1 MLRFKVGTLVLFFL
15 LVLARPALSQT
26 GAVEGTLAD
35 PSGAIVP
42 GAAVKLT
49 NVNTSVEFETV
60 TDDSGLFRFPVVPV
74 GTTSSCTASWR

>member
-26 GAVEGTLAD
+26 STVEGTLAD

-42 GAAVKLT
+42 GAGVKLT
-49 NVNTSVEFETV
+49 NVNTSVAFETV
-60 TDDSGLFRFPVVPV
+60 T
-74 GTTSSCTASWR
+74 TSMFSPKWKSYR